1 MAGAISGRCEE
12 PCVVSARTG
21 DTSMAATA
29 RMDTFAFL
37 RTEFGT
43 APANLT
49 VVMKALS
56 EYTRLFVVY
65 MSFAVFL
72 AAEAAAIFLMYR
84 HLGII

>member
-1 MAGAISGRCEE
+1 MPNA
-12 PCVVSARTG
+12 
-21 DTSMAATA
+21 
-29 RMDTFAFL
+29 
-37 RTEFGT
+37 
-43 APANLT
+43 
-49 VVMKALS
+49 MKALR